1 MSGKRIGLFDSGV
14 GGLSIL
20 RSLAARQ
27 GDLKFVYLGDTER
40 CPYGNRST
48 GEISTFV
55 EEIIGWFNSSAVDQI
70 VMACNTSAA
79 VAAPLARNLSE
90 VPVFDLIS
98 STAKYVAPK
107 FKRIAVIATATTCK
121 SNAFKKAIHAIN
133 PDVEVFELPCPDLV
147 PLVERGVLSGD
158 EVDRTIEK
166 YVVQLRDFNL
176 DSLIFGCTHFPFLE
190 SAFSKALGEKVEY
203 VDPATHLAN
212 EIIATTGD
220 VEEMKG
226 APIALTKH
234 TYFCTGD
241 SEKFARA
248 AEVCL
253 GLAEG
258 SLKNEI
264 CRLSPRELEV
274 AVIDA
279 NPTNNTVVLKS
290 PFYEAPVTPS

>member
-20 RSLAARQ
+20 RSLAAKQ
-27 GDLKFVYLGDTER
+27 GNLKFVYLGDTER
-40 CPYGNRST
+40 CPYGNRSSN
-48 GEISTFV
+48 EISTFV
-55 EEIIGWFNSSAVDQI
+55 EEIISWFNSSAVDQI

-79 VAAPLARNLSE
+79 VAAPLARSLSE
-90 VPVFDLIS
+90 VPVYDLIS

-121 SNAFKKAIHAIN
+121 TNAFKKAIESIN
-133 PDVEVFELPCPDLV
+133 PNVEVFELPCPDLV
-147 PLVERGVLSGD
+147 PMVERGVLSGE

-166 YVVQLRDFNL
+166 YIVQLKEFKL

-190 SAFSKALGEKVEY
+190 GAFAKALGENVEY
-203 VDPATHLAN
+203 VDPAVHLAN
-212 EIIATTGD
+212 EIIATTSNANT
-220 VEEMKG
+220 ENNEQ
-226 APIALTKH
+226 IALTKH

-241 SEKFARA
+241 AEKFARA

-264 CRLSPRELEV
+264 CRLSPRELGSS
-274 AVIDA
+274 IG
-279 NPTNNTVVLKS
+279 PSPMSNTTVMKS